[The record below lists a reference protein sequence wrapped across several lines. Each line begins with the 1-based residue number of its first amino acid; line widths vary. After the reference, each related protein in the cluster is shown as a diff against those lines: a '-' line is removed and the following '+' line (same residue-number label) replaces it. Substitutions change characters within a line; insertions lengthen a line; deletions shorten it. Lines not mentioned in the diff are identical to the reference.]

1 MKVEEFDAKKFD
13 VKKFDEI
20 LARGL
25 SNGLGVQGSQ
35 VCIEAAIC
43 ETLGLPHGDD
53 PGCVGAAVRAFKISL
68 NDSRWSSPKARAE
81 GMRDLGL
88 AQLGSKSVNDVEFV
102 KRLSEKLIRVL
113 VPKLFRQIF
122 PENGVCLAAADRCE
136 KEGTLDAADAAY
148 AASLAANAADA
159 ASLAANAAASAA
171 AAAAAYAAASAA
183 TPAYAAYAANTAVSL
198 AANAAAAASLAANAA
213 NAADEYLKLA
223 AEIALETLCEMESPG
238 VVLIG

>member
-88 AQLGSKSVNDVEFV
+88 AQLGSKDSVNDVEFV

-122 PENGVCLAAADRCE
+122 PENGVCLAAVDRCE
-136 KEGTLDAADAAY
+136 KEGTLDAAASAAEQ
-148 AASLAANAADA
+148 ASAANAAY
-159 ASLAANAAASAA
+159 AANAAAYAA
-171 AAAAAYAAASAA
+171 NAAAYAAKA
-183 TPAYAAYAANTAVSL
+183 
-198 AANAAAAASLAANAA
+198 AANAAAYAA

-223 AEIALETLCEMESPG
+223 AEIALETLREMESPG

>member
-88 AQLGSKSVNDVEFV
+88 AQLGSKDSVNDVEFV

-136 KEGTLDAADAAY
+136 KEGTLDAA
-148 AASLAANAADA
+148 S
-159 ASLAANAAASAA
+159 AANAAADTAHLLAAASAA
-171 AAAAAYAAASAA
+171 SAANAAAYAANA
-183 TPAYAAYAANTAVSL
+183 AAYAAN
-198 AANAAAAASLAANAA
+198 AAAKQNAVDDFNKMVEDA
-213 NAADEYLKLA
+213 FAGR
-223 AEIALETLCEMESPG
+223 P
-238 VVLIG
+238 

>member
-88 AQLGSKSVNDVEFV
+88 AQLGSKDSVNDVEFV

-136 KEGTLDAADAAY
+136 KEGTLDAADAAS
-148 AASLAANAADA
+148 AASLAANAS
-159 ASLAANAAASAA
+159 ASA
-171 AAAAAYAAASAA
+171 AAAAAYAAGSAA
-183 TPAYAAYAANTAVSL
+183 TAAYAAYAANAAASL
-198 AANAAAAASLAANAA
+198 AADAASAASLAANAA

>member
-88 AQLGSKSVNDVEFV
+88 AQLGSKDSVNDVEFV

-122 PENGVCLAAADRCE
+122 PENGVCLAAVDRCE
-136 KEGTLDAADAAY
+136 KEGTLDAAASAAEQASAANAAYAANAAAYAANAAAY
-148 AASLAANAADA
+148 AASAAYAAKAAAYAAN
-159 ASLAANAAASAA
+159 AANAAASAA
-171 AAAAAYAAASAA
+171 SAAY
-183 TPAYAAYAANTAVSL
+183 
-198 AANAAAAASLAANAA
+198 AA

-223 AEIALETLCEMESPG
+223 AEIALETLREMESPG